1 MKTWLL
7 EVGLKTFGPSAIR
20 GAVLGIGTFIAAKAG
35 MLSAF
40 GVMYDSAT
48 HILTVNLDH
57 LQLALVALIPAIGAG
72 LIKATQTTATK
83 AIQPKTEEPKQ

>member
-1 MKTWLL
+1 MRTWLL

-40 GVMYDSAT
+40 GVVYDATT
-48 HILTVNLDH
+48 HILSVNLDH

-72 LIKATQTTATK
+72 LIKVTQKQTTDIVK
-83 AIQPKTEEPKQ
+83 PKTEDIQK